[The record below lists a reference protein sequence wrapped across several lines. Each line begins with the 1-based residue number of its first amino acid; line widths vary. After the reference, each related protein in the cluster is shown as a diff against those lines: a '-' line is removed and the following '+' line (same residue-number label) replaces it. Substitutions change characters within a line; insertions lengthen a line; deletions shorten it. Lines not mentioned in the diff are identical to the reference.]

1 MNKYICIHGHFYQP
15 PRENAWLEEIEVQ
28 DSAHPYHD
36 WNQRINAECYA
47 PNTAS
52 RILSDS
58 NVISN
63 IVNNYTRISFNFG
76 PTLLSWMERFDKLT
90 YQSIIEA
97 DRLSC
102 NLFSGHGSAMAQVYN
117 HIIMPLANR
126 ADKETQ
132 VIWGIKDFEYR
143 FGRYPEGMWLAET
156 AVDIE
161 TLEILAE
168 HNIKFTLLAPRQA
181 KAFRKLAN
189 EDWISTDQTAIN
201 TDRPYLVKLP
211 SGKAIAVFFYNGTI
225 SQEVA
230 FNGLLNDGKNFAER
244 MISAINKDDPEPQ
257 LVNIAT
263 DGESYG
269 HHHKHGDMALA
280 FCIDEIIRDKRVS
293 ITNYAEF
300 LEKYPPEYEAQ
311 IIENSSWSCVHG
323 IERWRNNCGC
333 NSGGKPG
340 WNQTWRKPLR
350 EALDWLRD
358 ELNVINQEEG
368 SKIFNDPVKARNE
381 FIEVILDRSEENVNA
396 FISKH
401 LKNGSAPSYALR
413 LLEIQ
418 RNTMLMYTSC
428 GWFFDDVSGI
438 ETTQILQYACRAIQL
453 GSQVSNEEL
462 EDRFL
467 ELLSHVPSNVISYG
481 NGAKIYRKV
490 VRPALINLKR
500 VGMHYAVAS
509 IFEED
514 PSDLPLFNYTTTKEY
529 FVRKEA
535 GEQRLA
541 LGITHIK
548 SIVTW
553 SEKRFVFAVL
563 YLGQHTIIGNISLDM
578 DEDRFKNMQVRI
590 LKAFD
595 ESRVADVIG
604 IMQTYFG
611 PDKYTLWNLFK
622 DEKRK
627 VLNMIMEK
635 SMAQVESS
643 FRKIYNKDYPLIN
656 ALAKNDIPIP
666 AAYKTTLQYVL
677 NADLRKC
684 FLSEKVNIHELL
696 RIETE
701 LSKWKL
707 SIEDPQKIAKLAE
720 AHIYSIL
727 SYIEKEKDNI
737 GRRIDRLNSLF
748 PFLQRF
754 KIKLNL
760 YQSQNLYFQIA
771 KQNGSNES
779 SYKSD
784 PEWLRQF
791 EMLGLN
797 LGVKVADL

>member
-52 RILSDS
+52 RILSEHS
-58 NVISN
+58 VISQ
-63 IVNNYTRISFNFG
+63 IVNNYSRISFNFG
-76 PTLLSWMERFDKLT
+76 PTLLSWMERFDKET
-90 YQSIIEA
+90 YQAIIEA
-97 DRLSC
+97 DRESR

-117 HIIMPLANR
+117 HMIMPLANR
-126 ADKETQ
+126 ADRETQ
-132 VIWGIKDFEYR
+132 VIWGIKDFQHR

-156 AVDIE
+156 AVDTE

-168 HNIKFTLLAPRQA
+168 HKIKFTLLAPRQA
-181 KAFRKLAN
+181 KAFRKIGEENWDYL
-189 EDWISTDQTAIN
+189 DTAGIN
-201 TDRPYLVKLP
+201 TDRAYLVNLP
-211 SGKAIAVFFYNGTI
+211 SGKKIAVFFYNGGI

-230 FNGLLNDGKNFAER
+230 FNGLLNDGKQFAKR
-244 MISAINKDDPEPQ
+244 MIGAIRKEEAEPQ

-280 FCIDEIIRDKRVS
+280 YCIDEIIREKSVS

-300 LEKYPPEYEAQ
+300 LEKFPPTYEAQ
-311 IIENSSWSCVHG
+311 IFENSSWSCVHG
-323 IERWRNNCGC
+323 VERWRADCGC

-340 WNQTWRKPLR
+340 WNQSWRKPLR
-350 EALDWLRD
+350 DALDWLRD
-358 ELNVINQEEG
+358 ELIEVYKEEG
-368 SKIFNDPVKARNE
+368 ANVFQDPVKARDE
-381 FIEVILDRSEENVNA
+381 FIEVILNRDEENVNT
-396 FISKH
+396 FIERHK
-401 LKNGSAPSYALR
+401 KNGFEVSHALR

-418 RNTMLMYTSC
+418 RNAMLMYTSC
-428 GWFFDDVSGI
+428 GWFFDEVSGI
-438 ETTQILQYACRAIQL
+438 ETTQIMQYACRAIQL
-453 GSQVSNEEL
+453 AVQVSNKDLEEG
-462 EDRFL
+462 FL
-467 ELLSHVPSNVISYG
+467 SRLALAPSNVTAY
-481 NGAKIYRKV
+481 NNAAKVYRKYV
-490 VRPALINLKR
+490 KPSLINLKR

-514 PSDLPLFNYTTTKEY
+514 PEDLPLFNYRTTKEF
-529 FVRKEA
+529 FVRKQA
-535 GEQRLA
+535 GEQKLA
-541 LGITHIK
+541 IGITRIK

-553 SEKRFVFAVL
+553 SEKRFAFAVL
-563 YLGQHTIIGNISLDM
+563 YMGQHTIIGNLSLDM
-578 DEDRFKNMQVRI
+578 DDDKFKNMQVRI

-595 ESRVADVIG
+595 ESRVGDVIG
-604 IMQTYFG
+604 IMQTFFG

-627 VLNMIMEK
+627 VLNIIMEK
-635 SMAQVESS
+635 SMQQVESS
-643 FRKIYNKDYPLIN
+643 FRSIYNKDYPLIN

-666 AAYKTTLQYVL
+666 AAYKTTLQYVV

-684 FLSEKVNIHELL
+684 FLSERVNVQELQ

-707 SIEDPQKIAKLAE
+707 SIEDPEKIAQLAE
-720 AHIYSIL
+720 VHIYSIL
-727 SYIEKEKDNI
+727 SFIQKETENIVRIE
-737 GRRIDRLNSLF
+737 RLNSLF

-754 KIKLNL
+754 KIKPNL
-760 YQSQNLYFQIA
+760 YRSQNLYFRIA
-771 KQNGSNES
+771 KENGVAEKP
-779 SYKSD
+779 YKNK
-784 PEWLRQF
+784 PEWIKQF

-797 LGVKVADL
+797 LGVKVEEA